1 MCDHNHT
8 SPSEQKEIVMVK
20 NYLTAD
26 QAINLTKSTQKP
38 LSILFKRIK
47 EEAEYGINRIEHYVD
62 YYAPVIVENMIKTL
76 KDAGYTVTEETNEN
90 DQTVLLVITWPI
102 A

>member
-26 QAINLTKSTQKP
+26 QAGNLTKSTQKP

-47 EEAEYGINRIEHYVD
+47 EEAEYGVNCIKHCVD